1 MRESYLSIER
11 IYLRAVEPE
20 DLEIMYAIENDPE
33 MWDISNFVSPYSR
46 YMLKQYIEASQS
58 DVFADKQLRL
68 MIVGHSDNEIIGTL
82 DLTDFVPLHS
92 RAEVGIA
99 VRREFRGKGYAT
111 DALTLLC
118 DYCFRFLRM
127 HQLYAR
133 MAADNAECIAL
144 FRSAGFSQTAV
155 LKDWLISKDGCSDV
169 LLFQKIQPKG

>member
-1 MRESYLSIER
+1 MNQSFLSSER
-11 IYLRAVEPE
+11 IFLRAVEPE
-20 DLEIMYAIENDPE
+20 DLEVMYAIENDPE

-46 YMLKQYIEASQS
+46 YLLKQYIEASQS

-68 MIVGHSDNEIIGTL
+68 MIVLRDSGEVIGTI

-99 VRREFRGKGYAT
+99 IRSEFRSQGYAA
-111 DALTLLC
+111 DALSLLC
-118 DYCFRFLRM
+118 DYAFRFLRI

-133 MAADNAECIAL
+133 MAADNEPCIAL

-155 LKDWLISKDGCSDV
+155 LKDWLVSENGMSDV
-169 LLFQKIQPKG
+169 LLFQQINQKK